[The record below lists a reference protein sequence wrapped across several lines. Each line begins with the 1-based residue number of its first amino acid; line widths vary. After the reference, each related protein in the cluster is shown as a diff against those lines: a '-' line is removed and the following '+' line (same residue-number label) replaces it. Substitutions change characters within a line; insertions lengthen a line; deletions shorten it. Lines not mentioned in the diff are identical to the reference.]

1 MEGDIA
7 SFGREALLQEDDTL
21 DTLDTHNVPLN
32 DAPHTL
38 PHSLSS
44 QSDNGHTWRSGASPG
59 LHDDD
64 IPPSVAAQSS
74 KLNRT
79 VMLAALMAAL
89 GGFLFGYD
97 VGVISG
103 ALLQLEEDFELS
115 DVQKELVV
123 SIMLVGAIA
132 ASLVGGYI
140 VDFFGRRDAIVGN
153 AVFFIVGAIVLAT
166 AKSYGV
172 LLFGRLLVGFGV
184 SLSAIAEVIYISEIA
199 PPAVRGLLVSLN
211 EMGIT
216 VGILVAYGV
225 NYGLITT
232 PGGWRWM
239 FGLSAI
245 PAAIQGAGMLLLPKS
260 PRWLVLK
267 ERPYDA
273 QRAMRKVRGSDTS
286 DAELKEE
293 LSRMERT
300 LQEQHSIRLS
310 QLLTDPVLRR
320 CLMIACALTLLQQFT
335 GQPNVL
341 YYGSTL
347 FKAAGFESDREATLA
362 NMVIGAAKVLATG
375 VALVKVDKLGRRALL
390 LIGVTIMVASLV
402 VLAGVTHAYPP
413 IEIVINAT
421 ADASNDGGG
430 GRRSLSPAAWGGS
443 YAAAAGLQ
451 PWPSCERPD
460 CFQGVED
467 YQHMLP
473 STAGNGTEHSLAS
486 LSQPVRRLRR
496 RLHPH
501 PEPATALVFENGAV
515 KWTSMVCMV
524 IFVVA
529 YAFSFGPVTWL
540 VLSELFLDDIRGRAV
555 SLATTFNWGG
565 NLVVSLTF
573 LSLLGTAEGD
583 LVSVWMLNIRGSLAI
598 VALISRRRL
607 PPLSS
612 LDGIGFSSTFFMYA
626 GIGVLAFIFIFR
638 KSQLNMTS
646 SDVERCGAMWLL
658 HPLSCVRFSHVST
671 SLRAGDERKIPE
683 RSQRYDEY
691 GHPASR

>member
-1 MEGDIA
+1 MMEGDIA

-21 DTLDTHNVPLN
+21 ESLDTFNVPFGAES
-32 DAPHTL
+32 DTPHATL
-38 PHSLSS
+38 PLSS
-44 QSDNGHTWRSGASPG
+44 SNSHTWRSASPE
-59 LHDDD
+59 LEDDD
-64 IPPSVAAQSS
+64 LPPSAAALAQTGGGAAQSS

-103 ALLQLEEDFELS
+103 ALLQLEEDFGLS

-153 AVFFIVGAIVLAT
+153 AVFFITGAIVLAT

-216 VGILVAYGV
+216 VGILVAYGI

-245 PAAIQGAGMLLLPKS
+245 PAAIQGVGMLLLPKS

-273 QRAMRKVRGSDTS
+273 QRAMRKVRGGDTS

-347 FKAAGFESDREATLA
+347 FKAAGFETDREATLA

-421 ADASNDGGG
+421 VDASNDGGG

-443 YAAAAGLQ
+443 YAAAAGRLL
-451 PWPSCERPD
+451 PWPNCERSD
-460 CFQGVED
+460 GVQGPESCLRV
-467 YQHMLP
+467 LP
-473 STAGNGTEHSLAS
+473 PNTGNGTGRDLAS
-486 LSQPVRRLRR
+486 LSQPVRRSRR
-496 RLHPH
+496 RVHPH
-501 PEPATALVFENGAV
+501 PAPTTALVFENGAV

-540 VLSELFLDDIRGRAV
+540 VLSELFPDDIRGRAV

-573 LSLLGTAEGD
+573 LSLLGKREG
-583 LVSVWMLNIRGSLAI
+583 GC
-598 VALISRRRL
+598 
-607 PPLSS
+607 
-612 LDGIGFSSTFFMYA
+612 F
-626 GIGVLAFIFIFR
+626 
-638 KSQLNMTS
+638 
-646 SDVERCGAMWLL
+646 
-658 HPLSCVRFSHVST
+658 
-671 SLRAGDERKIPE
+671 
-683 RSQRYDEY
+683 
-691 GHPASR
+691 